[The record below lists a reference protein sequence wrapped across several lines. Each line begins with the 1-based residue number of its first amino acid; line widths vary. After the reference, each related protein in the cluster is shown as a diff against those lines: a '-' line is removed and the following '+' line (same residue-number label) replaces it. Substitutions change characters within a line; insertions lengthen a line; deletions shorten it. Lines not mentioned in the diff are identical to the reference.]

1 MALVVMVV
9 GLVVVDLLALRF
21 GYDSRNTRSG
31 GLRSEWRR
39 R

>member
-1 MALVVMVV
+1 MALIAMVA

-31 GLRSEWRR
+31 GLRSDWHRQ
-39 R
+39 